1 MGVTV
6 ANIEV
11 GTQLA
16 PLVKHMTLEK
26 MVWFSGGDGRREKV
40 NLHTDA
46 AAAERDTGMKQP
58 FASGRISLGYASELM
73 SRFVGLDLFSHAGT
87 IDFKFIKPVMPGD
100 TITVHGRVS
109 QVKPVDHGALV
120 IVDIYCENQH
130 GEKTAVGS
138 GSAVVPTGSGD
149 VAQSLDSTALSS

>member
-1 MGVTV
+1 MGLTA

-11 GTQLA
+11 GTELA
-16 PLVKHMTLEK
+16 PLVKQMTLEK
-26 MVWFSGGDGRREKV
+26 MRLFSGGEGRSEKV

-46 AAAERDTGMKQP
+46 TAAERDTGMKQP

-109 QVKPVDHGALV
+109 EVEPVPQGTLV
-120 IVDIYCENQH
+120 IVDIYCQNQK
-130 GEKTAVGS
+130 GEKTSVGS
-138 GSAVVPTGSGD
+138 GSAIVPGE
-149 VAQSLDSTALSS
+149 